1 MVKIVN
7 KTWQID
13 RFNNGPCQGD
23 SKNGTCYTTEECE
36 TKGGT
41 NSGSCASGYGV
52 CCTCN
57 KLWFFN
63 EKIPNFIIVKHF
75 SYCQMW
81 SSNKRKLHI
90 FRIFRIGNWTMWDQN
105 LQMWLEYL
113 SSILFPSF
121 SILHFEN
128 DFVISVEAGF
138 LTICNHRTINFNR
151 ISLENV
157 SRSGNV
163 KKGCLGAKVVT

>member
-1 MVKIVN
+1 MVKIVK

-90 FRIFRIGNWTMWDQN
+90 FWIFRIGNWTMWDQN

-121 SILHFEN
+121 SILRFWKWFCHFSW
-128 DFVISVEAGF
+128 DWISHNLQSPDHQLQPHQSWKRWPV
-138 LTICNHRTINFNR
+138 R
-151 ISLENV
+151 
-157 SRSGNV
+157 
-163 KKGCLGAKVVT
+163 